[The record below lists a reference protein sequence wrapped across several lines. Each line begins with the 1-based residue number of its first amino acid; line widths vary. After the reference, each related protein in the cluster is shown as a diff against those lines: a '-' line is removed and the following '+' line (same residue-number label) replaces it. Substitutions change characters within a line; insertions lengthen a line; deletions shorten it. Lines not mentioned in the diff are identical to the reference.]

1 MSCLSKKE
9 GDSLLPAGE
18 KPELR
23 IVLLGKVRVGKSFSG
38 NTILGDDLF
47 HSKNSLS
54 AVTKKCQKEKR
65 KINNQNVVVV
75 DTPGLL
81 SIDQTEEVIARKIKK
96 SVNLAKPGPH
106 VFVIVL
112 SVEDKYTRNVEDMVK
127 TICDT
132 FGKNTMDY
140 TMVLFTRGEKLK
152 DTMEDFIIRNENLH
166 KLIGSCEYGYH
177 VFDKRPEQVPELLK
191 KINDKVQE
199 AEGSYYTAEMLQEAE
214 TALQQVQNA
223 AEGGTHSKQA
233 AIQTTVYSGMG
244 VGCLFGYLAGKG
256 QITST
261 IGAAL
266 GAVGGGLLCAALAG
280 IVIHAKK
287 KCKCSKTCCLV

>member
-1 MSCLSKKE
+1 MSCFSKKE
-9 GDSLLPAGE
+9 VDSLLPAGE

-38 NTILGDDLF
+38 NTILGDELF
-47 HSKNSLS
+47 HSKPGLS
-54 AVTKKCQKEKR
+54 PVTKTCQKEMR

-81 SIDQTEEVIARKIKK
+81 STDQTEEEIVRKIKK
-96 SVNLAKPGPH
+96 SIKLAKPGPH
-106 VFVIVL
+106 VFVIVM
-112 SVEDKYTRNVEDMVK
+112 SVRDKYTKKVEDMVK

-140 TMVLFTRGEKLK
+140 TMVLFTHGEELK
-152 DTMEDFIIRNENLH
+152 DTIEDFIILNENLH

-199 AEGSYYTAEMLQEAE
+199 AEGSYYTPEMLQEAE
-214 TALQQVQNA
+214 TALQQ
-223 AEGGTHSKQA
+223 
-233 AIQTTVYSGMG
+233 TV
-244 VGCLFGYLAGKG
+244 
-256 QITST
+256 
-261 IGAAL
+261 
-266 GAVGGGLLCAALAG
+266 
-280 IVIHAKK
+280 H
-287 KCKCSKTCCLV
+287 